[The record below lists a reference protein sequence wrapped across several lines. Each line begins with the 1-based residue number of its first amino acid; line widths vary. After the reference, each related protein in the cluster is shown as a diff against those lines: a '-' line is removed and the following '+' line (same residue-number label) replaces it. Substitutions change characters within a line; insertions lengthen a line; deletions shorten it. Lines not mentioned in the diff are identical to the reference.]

1 MSFEN
6 LTLEQMENM
15 SDEDFAKLNFSDI
28 PENESPAVEEE
39 VAEVTTAEE
48 VPEQEPTPTEPE
60 PTNEAVSSEA
70 AAEGEGTHVET
81 EPNVE
86 GEAEQATEPNQEATP
101 VEVSAEKSFFD
112 KVTAEFQANGKAFKI
127 DSADD
132 VVSLMQKGLNY
143 NQKMATMK
151 PGMKVLKALQD
162 QGIESVEDL
171 GYLLDLKAGKP
182 EAIAKLIKDTGIDAY
197 DLNEDKAQ
205 SYQPTVPQV
214 SDELINFEMHAKG
227 LEDNPHFPTVVNEL
241 RGFDEATRT
250 EIFKNPHLLDLLTD
264 HVKNGY
270 YDKIRARLD
279 HEQAVGRLNGMSFLQ
294 AYDTVGG
301 ILFGQPTQEVAQVA
315 TPVAQAVAV
324 PVASKAKPSNNAARQ
339 AAAGT
344 TSTSATVQKLIFT
357 PEELWN
363 MSDED
368 FKKIDPK
375 FLI

>member
-70 AAEGEGTHVET
+70 AAEGEDTHVET

-86 GEAEQATEPNQEATP
+86 GEAKQTTEPNQEATP
-101 VEVSAEKSFFD
+101 VEVSTEKSFFD

-151 PGMKVLKALQD
+151 PGMKVLKA
-162 QGIESVEDL
+162 
-171 GYLLDLKAGKP
+171 
-182 EAIAKLIKDTGIDAY
+182 
-197 DLNEDKAQ
+197 
-205 SYQPTVPQV
+205 
-214 SDELINFEMHAKG
+214 
-227 LEDNPHFPTVVNEL
+227 
-241 RGFDEATRT
+241 
-250 EIFKNPHLLDLLTD
+250 
-264 HVKNGY
+264 
-270 YDKIRARLD
+270 
-279 HEQAVGRLNGMSFLQ
+279 
-294 AYDTVGG
+294 
-301 ILFGQPTQEVAQVA
+301 
-315 TPVAQAVAV
+315 
-324 PVASKAKPSNNAARQ
+324 
-339 AAAGT
+339 
-344 TSTSATVQKLIFT
+344 
-357 PEELWN
+357 
-363 MSDED
+363 
-368 FKKIDPK
+368 
-375 FLI
+375 

>member
-28 PENESPAVEEE
+28 PENENFVEE
-39 VAEVTTAEE
+39 VAEVETPAEE
-48 VPEQEPTPTEPE
+48 VPVEQPTPTEPE
-60 PTNEAVSSEA
+60 HVDEAVPNEA
-70 AAEGEGTHVET
+70 AAVGEGTHAGT
-81 EPNVE
+81 EPNE
-86 GEAEQATEPNQEATP
+86 AGEAVQPTEQTQEATP
-101 VEVSAEKSFFD
+101 VEVTAEKSFFD

-151 PGMKVLKALQD
+151 PGMKVLKALQE

-205 SYQPTVPQV
+205 AYQPTVPQV
-214 SDELINFEMHAKG
+214 SDELINFEMHANA
-227 LEDNPHFPTVVNEL
+227 LEGNPHFGTVVNEL

-250 EIFKNPHLLDLLTD
+250 EIFKNPHLLNLLTD
-264 HVKNGY
+264 HVQNGY

-301 ILFGQPTQEVAQVA
+301 ILFGQPTQEAAPVAA
-315 TPVAQAVAV
+315 PIAQAVA
-324 PVASKAKPSNNAARQ
+324 VASKAKPSNNAART

-344 TSTSATVQKLIFT
+344 TSTSATVQKLTFT

-363 MSDED
+363 MSEED

-375 FLI
+375 FLN